1 MPMVV
6 FYIPTMDLAKL
17 QGRITDS
24 GNIIVNRAFQPR
36 EGGLVL
42 HTGIPTDNDR
52 RGFDH
57 IEKIMDEDL
66 EDEMALEYQ
75 ASPMLREFKKMKTP
89 SRLMQLLCDM
99 PSGPHNAEKERL
111 LRELATAIDY
121 HQCWQSSS
129 HAIVS
134 GLLPS
139 YSILFL
145 KVLYMLVTVH
155 LAWEVQKD

>member
-1 MPMVV
+1 
-6 FYIPTMDLAKL
+6 
-17 QGRITDS
+17 
-24 GNIIVNRAFQPR
+24 
-36 EGGLVL
+36 
-42 HTGIPTDNDR
+42 
-52 RGFDH
+52 
-57 IEKIMDEDL
+57 MDEDL

-75 ASPMLREFKKMKTP
+75 ASPMLREFKKMKTL